1 MSTGERGARS
11 GAGPG
16 WDGAERRAQ
25 RTAGAERGAGP
36 DRAGGRPRR
45 TVGSA
50 LGARRS
56 GPGARGPGHRGRTAR
71 RQGAADRGGATAPGP
86 GRGGRGQGRAL
97 SHDRDRV
104 SAADGRDH
112 GESSNRATCLP
123 FSVDRNSW
131 PLGRGYADT
140 GRTGPACLQGQAV
153 RLGRSTARRATTWVH
168 GLLLLGRQ
176 QTVHPCR
183 SPSRTAS
190 DAPGRPAAALP
201 CDPTSPMGHS
211 HPIGLHPVGRAQG
224 RPLVNVPKARDSWAF
239 GTSTSGESRTAD
251 DVGPQRAHTAQRAPT
266 AAGITD

>member
-36 DRAGGRPRR
+36 DRAGTGQSAERRGQRARSEGRGRTGLGDDRGGRSARR
-45 TVGSA
+45 PA
-50 LGARRS
+50 PGARRP
-56 GPGARGPGHRGRTAR
+56 GPGARGSGHRRRTAR
-71 RQGAADRGGATAPGP
+71 RQGAAERGGATAPGP

-183 SPSRTAS
+183 SPSPA
-190 DAPGRPAAALP
+190 AGRPSSAP
-201 CDPTSPMGHS
+201 PRMRRG
-211 HPIGLHPVGRAQG
+211 GRRRRFPVTPRVLWDTLTPLGSIQWAGR
-224 RPLVNVPKARDSWAF
+224 R
-239 GTSTSGESRTAD
+239 AD
-251 DVGPQRAHTAQRAPT
+251 RS
-266 AAGITD
+266 